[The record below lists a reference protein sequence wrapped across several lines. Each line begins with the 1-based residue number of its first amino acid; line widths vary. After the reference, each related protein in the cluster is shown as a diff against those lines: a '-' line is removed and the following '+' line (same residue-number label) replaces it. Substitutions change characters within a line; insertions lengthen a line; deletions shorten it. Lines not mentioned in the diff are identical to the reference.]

1 MAFASKEIIS
11 IFNKV
16 KYPYN
21 VNILTQ
27 KYASQFLDDRDTIDR
42 NLSNILKERG
52 LLQQALSTLP
62 YCQKVYPSDANFFLV
77 RVNEAQRVY
86 DYLVE
91 MGIIVRNR
99 SRVQMC
105 DNCLRITIGS
115 RSENNELIGAM
126 RNFK

>member
-1 MAFASKEIIS
+1 MVCCSKL
-11 IFNKV
+11 
-16 KYPYN
+16 Y
-21 VNILTQ
+21 L
-27 KYASQFLDDRDTIDR
+27 
-42 NLSNILKERG
+42 
-52 LLQQALSTLP
+52 
-62 YCQKVYPSDANFFLV
+62 LV